1 MHSSN
6 FVVDITP
13 DFEDIHY
20 RIRAIDFDQQCYE
33 GKFSVYRPQFFKEN
47 FPIMKLVRKRLNHD
61 AIIQYKIEERSIVAK
76 RLISYENRI
85 SKLIKEMKGLTL
97 STEAN
102 LENLKKE
109 IFQFTQD
116 PKFNACTSMGDVMD
130 AAFDFVRNNYENLSL
145 NKLF

>member
-1 MHSSN
+1 
-6 FVVDITP
+6 
-13 DFEDIHY
+13 
-20 RIRAIDFDQQCYE
+20 
-33 GKFSVYRPQFFKEN
+33 
-47 FPIMKLVRKRLNHD
+47 MKLVRKRLNHD

-97 STEAN
+97 STEGN
-102 LENLKKE
+102 LKNLKKE